1 MVHKRFTVAEVELS
15 YTPNFKVSSRPKINS
30 SFDAYEI
37 FIQQWHSGRIQLL
50 EEFKILL
57 MSRRNRVL
65 GIVNISK
72 GGISGTIAD
81 PKVIFVAALKSC
93 ASALILCHN
102 HTTGELK
109 PSVED
114 IAMTRKL
121 KAAGKLL
128 DIEILDH
135 LIISEDQYFSFT
147 DKGIL

>member
-93 ASALILCHN
+93 ASALILCHY
-102 HTTGELK
+102 
-109 PSVED
+109 VEH
-114 IAMTRKL
+114 M
-121 KAAGKLL
+121 
-128 DIEILDH
+128 
-135 LIISEDQYFSFT
+135 FM
-147 DKGIL
+147 